1 MIRSSDDDDDDA
13 ENISA
18 LLLQCSLLLLLPVGG
33 VCMRFFVCMVLQ
45 WIIVR
50 VDASTYL
57 PHYMQWVVGRMSI
70 ISGIAMCYENGNGK
84 STESRKESERDKI
97 ESVCTH

>member
-33 VCMRFFVCMVLQ
+33 VCMRFFCVYGATMNYC
-45 WIIVR
+45 
-50 VDASTYL
+50 A
-57 PHYMQWVVGRMSI
+57 G
-70 ISGIAMCYENGNGK
+70 
-84 STESRKESERDKI
+84 
-97 ESVCTH
+97 